1 MSSARYGPSK
11 LPSCMLITPPLL
23 SPVISHT
30 RQVWGPRSHPTKPAI
45 TKMRKKPMSTQGPG
59 KHQSHKPQSGSH
71 WKQDTR
77 QALEASWVSLQ
88 TMDKTT
94 GLAAPGGRPQ
104 RGRALALV
112 ETGTQ
117 PSTEVKAL
125 VTQPC
130 PTLCDPTDYIAHQ
143 APLFVEFS
151 RQAYWSG

>member
-77 QALEASWVSLQ
+77 QALEA
-88 TMDKTT
+88 
-94 GLAAPGGRPQ
+94 
-104 RGRALALV
+104 
-112 ETGTQ
+112 
-117 PSTEVKAL
+117 
-125 VTQPC
+125 
-130 PTLCDPTDYIAHQ
+130 
-143 APLFVEFS
+143 
-151 RQAYWSG
+151 